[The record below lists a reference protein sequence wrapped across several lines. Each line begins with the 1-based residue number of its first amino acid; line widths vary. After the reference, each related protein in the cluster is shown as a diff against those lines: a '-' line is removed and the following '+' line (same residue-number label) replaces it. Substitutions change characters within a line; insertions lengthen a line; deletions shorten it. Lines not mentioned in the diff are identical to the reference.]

1 MKKKVL
7 TIISSALVVCLL
19 FAMSITLIG
28 CAKPSETPVP
38 ETNLEQNTK
47 TDVSTENQTF
57 TDLNAPAVRLT
68 MSPYAMN
75 RATNTVSRTLTATV
89 LPVDAPD
96 KSVDWTIEWCVPVFE
111 GADISDYLTVT
122 PESDGALS
130 ATVTAFQGFEGGSAY
145 VTCTTRIGG
154 YSAQCLITYD
164 GAPESLVFVINGTD
178 YNSTSTFVATAG
190 QTYNVEL
197 DLRNTLGAV
206 GSKYGNYE
214 IKQVSM
220 QGRFVAEK
228 RDITNGTVTKRED
241 VTIDLAEGKIGILA
255 FTTSEFMNI
264 TLEGNILKIQALRSE
279 SSFMLPRVPVRTG
292 TQYVYKEP
300 YYDPRGGGVADDC
313 RLYVLVEDTVSGKQ
327 SMLYVDI
334 QSTVTGVTLSDSIF
348 AF

>member
-28 CAKPSETPVP
+28 CAKPSDTPVP

-57 TDLNAPAVRLT
+57 TDLNAPAVRLA

-178 YNSTSTFVATAG
+178 YNTSSMASLTAG
-190 QTYNVEL
+190 QSYDIEL
-197 DLRNTLGAV
+197 ALRNTLGAV

-214 IKQVSM
+214 LKDIRM

-228 RDITNGTVTKRED
+228 REIVNGTVTSREE
-241 VTIDLAEGKIGILA
+241 VTIDLESGKAGD
-255 FTTSEFMNI
+255 FTISTNEFMTVALN
-264 TLEGNILKIQALRSE
+264 GNILSINVLRSE
-279 SSFMLPRVPVRTG
+279 SSFMYPRAAVRTG
-292 TQYVYKEP
+292 TQFVYKAP
-300 YYDPRGGGVADDC
+300 YYDPRGGGVPDNC
-313 RLYVLVEDTVSGKQ
+313 RLSVLVEDTVSGKQ

-334 QSTVTGVTLSDSIF
+334 QSTVNSISLSESTF

>member
-1 MKKKVL
+1 MKRKFL
-7 TIISSALVVCLL
+7 SFISLALVLCTAL
-19 FAMSITLIG
+19 TLSFSLVG
-28 CAKPSETPVP
+28 CSKSTTPNP
-38 ETNLEQNTK
+38 ETKVEETAKSNTEI
-47 TDVSTENQTF
+47 ENQSFATA
-57 TDLNAPAVRLT
+57 NEPGVRLMVT
-68 MSPYAMN
+68 PFAMN
-75 RATNTVSRTLTATV
+75 RAVNTVSKTVTATV
-89 LPVDAPD
+89 TPVDAPD
-96 KSVDWTIEWCVPVFE
+96 KSVDWSLEWCVPVAE
-111 GADISDYLTVT
+111 GADISDYLVIQ
-122 PESDGALS
+122 PESDGSLVCV
-130 ATVTAFQGFEGGSAY
+130 VTALQGFEGGSAY
-145 VTCTTRIGG
+145 LTCTTRVGG
-154 YSAQCLITYD
+154 FTAQCIITYD

-178 YNSTSTFVATAG
+178 YNNTSTFVATAG
-190 QTYNVEL
+190 QTYDVEL

-228 RDITNGTVTKRED
+228 RDITNGTVTNREE
-241 VTIDLAEGKIGILA
+241 VTIDLAEGKIGILT
-255 FTTSEFMNI
+255 FTTSEFMNVSI
-264 TLEGNILKIQALRSE
+264 EDNILKIQALRSE

-292 TQYVYKEP
+292 TQYVYKAP

>member
-1 MKKKVL
+1 MSKKL
-7 TIISSALVVCLL
+7 ITIISSALVLCLT
-19 FAMSITLIG
+19 FALTFSLVG
-28 CAKPSETPVP
+28 CSKPTETP
-38 ETNLEQNTK
+38 N
-47 TDVSTENQTF
+47 TENVQQ
-57 TDLNAPAVRLT
+57 NPEPIEPIEPIEPVYEVPGVRLA

-89 LPVDAPD
+89 SPVDAPD
-96 KSVDWTIEWCVPVFE
+96 KSVDWTIEWCVPVYE
-111 GADISDYLTVT
+111 GADISDYLTVE
-122 PESDGALS
+122 PESDGSLT
-130 ATVTAFQGFEGGSAY
+130 ATVTAYQGFEGGSAY
-145 VTCTTRIGG
+145 VTCTTRVGG
-154 YSAQCLITYD
+154 YTAQCLITYD
-164 GAPESLVFVINGTD
+164 GAPESLVFVINGND
-178 YNSTSTFVATAG
+178 YNSTTTFRATAG

-214 IKQVSM
+214 IKQISM

-241 VTIDLAEGKIGILA
+241 VTIDLAEGKIGSLN
-255 FTTSEFMNI
+255 FTTSEFMNV

-279 SSFMLPRVPVRTG
+279 SSFMLPRAAVRTG
-292 TQYVYKEP
+292 TQYVYKAP

-327 SMLYVDI
+327 AMLYVDI
-334 QSTVTGVTLSDSIF
+334 QSTVTGVSLDQAIF